1 MSSKSVCEQVGCER
15 ECVCG
20 GMVSWQ
26 ERGSGCKYLPSIE
39 CGMLNYKQRDKLK
52 E

>member
-20 GMVSWQ
+20 GDGELARKGFWV
-26 ERGSGCKYLPSIE
+26 
-39 CGMLNYKQRDKLK
+39 
-52 E
+52 